1 MTMQFRSLAEQAA
14 ADGEID
20 AAEILSLRRSA
31 WPDGRISPDEAE
43 AIFVVNDRIA
53 APTAEWSDF
62 FTEALVEFIVNTAE
76 PHGYVS
82 DDNARW
88 LIERVQHDGKVNSL
102 TELELVVR
110 VLEMALSA
118 PESLRLFALDL
129 LEQAVLT
136 GEGPT
141 RTGGNLDPG
150 SVTSA
155 ECALIRRTIFAAGGD
170 RPAAVSQR
178 EAEMLFRVKDAT
190 LGAPNAPEWERLFV
204 QGVGNYLQGW
214 QGAKGL
220 TRERAGE
227 LEAFMDDRSSNLG
240 GFFKRMATTNAN
252 GFKQALREVGFGR
265 RTPSRDVAGEA
276 ARDSAVTDSEKLW
289 LDARIDADD
298 KLDALEKALLRF
310 LSEA

>member
-62 FTEALVEFIVNTAE
+62 FTEALVEFIVNTAQ

-82 DDNARW
+82 EDNARW
-88 LIERVQHDGKVNSL
+88 LIERIAHDGKVCSL
-102 TELELVVR
+102 TELELIVR
-110 VLEMALSA
+110 VLEKSPSA
-118 PESLRLFALDL
+118 AESLKLFALGL

-141 RTGGNLDPG
+141 RTGENLDPG

-155 ECALIRRTIFAAGGD
+155 ECVLIRRTIFAAGSD

-178 EAEMLFRVKDAT
+178 EAEMLFRLKDAT
-190 LGAPNAPEWERLFV
+190 LGAANAPEWERLFV

-214 QGAKGL
+214 QGAKEL
-220 TRERAGE
+220 TRERAGD
-227 LEAFMDDRSSNLG
+227 LEVFMDDRSSNLG
-240 GFFKRMATTNAN
+240 GFFKRMAMTNAN

-265 RTPSRDVAGEA
+265 HAPSRDVSGEA
-276 ARDSAVTDSEKLW
+276 ARDGAMTDSEKLW

-298 KLDALEKALLRF
+298 KLDALEEALLRF
-310 LSEA
+310 LSKA

>member
-62 FTEALVEFIVNTAE
+62 FTEALVEFIVNTAQ

-82 DDNARW
+82 EDNARW
-88 LIERVQHDGKVNSL
+88 LIERIAHDGKVCSL
-102 TELELVVR
+102 TELELIVR
-110 VLEMALSA
+110 VLEKSPSA
-118 PESLRLFALDL
+118 AESLKLFALGL

-141 RTGGNLDPG
+141 RTGENLDPG

-155 ECALIRRTIFAAGGD
+155 ECVLIRRTIFAAGSD

-178 EAEMLFRVKDAT
+178 
-190 LGAPNAPEWERLFV
+190 ERLFV

-214 QGAKGL
+214 QGAKEL
-220 TRERAGE
+220 TRERAGD
-227 LEAFMDDRSSNLG
+227 LEVFMDDRSSNLG
-240 GFFKRMATTNAN
+240 GFFKRMAMTNAN

-265 RTPSRDVAGEA
+265 HAPSRDVSGEA
-276 ARDSAVTDSEKLW
+276 ARDGAMTDSEKLW

-298 KLDALEKALLRF
+298 KLDALEEALLRF
-310 LSEA
+310 LSKA

>member
-1 MTMQFRSLAEQAA
+1 MTMQFRSLAETAA

-20 AAEILSLRRSA
+20 AAEILSLRRTA

-53 APTAEWSDF
+53 APSAEWSDF

-76 PHGYVS
+76 PRGYVS
-82 DDNARW
+82 EDNARW
-88 LIERVQHDGKVNSL
+88 LIERVRHDGKVCSL

-110 VLEMALSA
+110 VLEKALSA
-118 PESLRLFALDL
+118 PESLRLFALAL

-136 GEGPT
+136 GQGPT
-141 RTGGNLDPG
+141 RAGGDLHPD
-150 SVTSA
+150 SITSA
-155 ECALIRRTIFAAGGD
+155 ECALIRRTIFASGGD

-178 EAEMLFRVKDAT
+178 EAELLFRLKDET
-190 LGAPNAPEWERLFV
+190 LGADNAPEWERLFV

-227 LEAFMDDRSSNLG
+227 LEAFMKDRTSHVGN
-240 GFFKRMATTNAN
+240 FFKRMAKTNSH
-252 GFKQALREVGFGR
+252 GFSQAVGEISFGR
-265 RTPSRDVAGEA
+265 RKPSRDTAGEA
-276 ARDSAVTDSEKLW
+276 MQDHAVTDAEKLW

-298 KLDALEKALLRF
+298 KVDALEEALLRF
-310 LSEA
+310 LAEA

>member
-110 VLEMALSA
+110 VLEKALSA

-150 SVTSA
+150 SVTST

-190 LGAPNAPEWERLFV
+190 LCAPNAPEWERLFV

-214 QGAKGL
+214 QGAKCL
-220 TRERAGE
+220 TRERVGE
-227 LEAFMDDRSSNLG
+227 LEAFMDDRSRNLG
-240 GFFKRMATTNAN
+240 RFFKRMAMTNAN
-252 GFKQALREVGFGR
+252 GFMQAARDVSFGR
-265 RTPSRDVAGEA
+265 RAPSRDIAGEA
-276 ARDSAVTDSEKLW
+276 ARDHAVTDSENLW

-298 KLDALEKALLRF
+298 KLDALEEALLRF